1 MTTLY
6 IAGPMTGLPAFNYP
20 AFEKAAGDLIAA
32 GYEVLSPHTIDATED
47 TEPGSQTWEWYMRR
61 ALSMMLRCDGVALL
75 PGWRKSRGAL
85 IEVRLAEDVG
95 MRLWSVKQWLLASE
109 GRAS

>member
-1 MTTLY
+1 
-6 IAGPMTGLPAFNYP
+6 
-20 AFEKAAGDLIAA
+20 
-32 GYEVLSPHTIDATED
+32 
-47 TEPGSQTWEWYMRR
+47 MRR
-61 ALSMMLRCDGVALL
+61 ALRLMLRCDGVALL

-95 MRLWSVKQWLLASE
+95 MRLWSVEQWLLASK